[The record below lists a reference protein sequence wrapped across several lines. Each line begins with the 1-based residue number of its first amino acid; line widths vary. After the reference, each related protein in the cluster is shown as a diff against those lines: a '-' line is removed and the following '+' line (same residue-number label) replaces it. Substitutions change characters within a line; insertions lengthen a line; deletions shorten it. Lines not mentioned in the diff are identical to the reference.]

1 MMRWLPVVILTLAVF
16 SCAVRKPVVHDP
28 VIARY
33 QFNNRSEIIAAV
45 SKVLAERKIPIA
57 RRDLQRG
64 IIVTDSFEVIP
75 EQCDCGVNFF
85 GAEYLG
91 TRRGRMDIVVSGESE
106 IDIEF
111 KFGTLLT
118 IKANNQQVKCTSSGI
133 LEEEILKQLEK
144 SLGVARENAQN

>member
-1 MMRWLPVVILTLAVF
+1 
-16 SCAVRKPVVHDP
+16 
-28 VIARY
+28 
-33 QFNNRSEIIAAV
+33 
-45 SKVLAERKIPIA
+45 ERKIPIA